1 MSKARTS
8 NIRKVVTDNPAV
20 DGDTMYVVDL
30 YEDGKLVQVRD
41 LPGKSRHYAQ
51 DVAENWETGVIQ
63 LLTE

>member
-1 MSKARTS
+1 M
-8 NIRKVVTDNPAV
+8 TDNPAV